1 VRNITTVDA
10 QDRPTASRRWGP
22 PSATRGSIGAVVLAL
37 VAGLLPLFAIAPA
50 AHAAPGEL
58 SFVAAASTAG
68 NRTNHTVAVPTAVE
82 AGDALVLYLT
92 TNTTST
98 TIGGNPT
105 GWTLLQSR
113 DGTDGIRG
121 RAWTKTAV
129 AADAGANV
137 TVTTSGTSKSVI
149 GVAAYRST
157 GSASVSASAI
167 GGSNTGAT
175 SHSTPQ
181 VTVAEQNS
189 WLVNVWTGKSSA
201 ENVTW
206 TLPGNTVS
214 RDTQTGSGSGNI
226 SGVLGDSGAAVATGV
241 APPRTATAQGDT
253 GTTTGTTISMS
264 RSVMLSLVVSP
275 GDLPQNQAPTASFVA
290 DCTGLTCHFDAS
302 SSSDPDDDQLT
313 YSWNFGDGQTG
324 TGVSAE
330 RTYGSD
336 GQRTVTLTVS
346 DGTDSD
352 QATRTV
358 NPVAAVSQ
366 GNISFVAAASTS
378 GNRSGHTVR
387 IPASVRPNDRLLL
400 FLTTNSTSGTL
411 TDAIPGWT
419 LLQTRNGNGIRG
431 RLWTR
436 LATGADPDSDVS
448 VSTSVLTKSVLSL
461 TAYRSTGVPTVSASA
476 VRGVDGLASSHAT
489 PTVPVGR
496 ANSWLVN
503 YWGEKSSTTQTWT
516 LPNNVTS
523 RSTTPT
529 GWAST
534 GSGKVSA
541 VLGDSNDEVPL
552 GTAAARTATTSSDAS
567 RSVMFS
573 VVIDPGVDHSGV
585 DDPPTAEFT
594 SGCSALTCEFDASR
608 SFDPDDD
615 ELTYDWNFGDGQ
627 TGTGK
632 TPTHTYGAATTRT
645 VTLTVRDRAN
655 SDDFS
660 SSVTLTNLNPAP
672 GHNRLAPDSPRTN
685 LPLISSGEIW
695 DIEVVGNQV
704 YVAGGFTSLRNQTAT
719 NTTTVNQAY
728 LAAYDLST
736 GLISTQ
742 FRPVFGEGTVDAVE
756 ASPDGT
762 KLYVAGTFNTVNGVT
777 KRNIARLNPTTGA
790 PIEEFTANAN
800 NKVNELAVTNTTVY
814 AGGRFTSINN
824 VPRSALVAV
833 DGTTGAVRSDF
844 VNNITGGIGTNG
856 ELAVQRLKLSR
867 DEGRLLVVHTGRQ
880 VNGQD
885 RYGIALINAR
895 TSKLLPWRTRLWED
909 NLQFVGGV
917 QRIYGGDIAPSGDW
931 FAVSSGSGGDR
942 PPINDTVVAYPMEG
956 GDDVQPKWI
965 SRLFDSVYSVAISE
979 QAVYVGGH
987 FSWHESPTSPQPWP
1001 GLDDVGYGT
1010 GQGLS
1015 GYGLG
1020 DAVVRR
1026 EHIGALNPVDGTA
1039 VEWNPWSNSF
1049 EGDKYIEVT
1058 SRGVFAAGDGN
1069 TKGEFNVGRV
1079 AFYDFNSVAAPNG
1092 VETTISEPIEGR
1104 VEPVNEEFQIKGT
1117 ASAPSGVQRVQVEVM
1132 DRNTRRYLNDDMRTW
1147 GTTTSN
1153 WIPAA
1158 LASPN
1163 ATSSDWSL
1171 PLTFAENRS
1180 LKILARTVAVNN
1192 VQDPTK
1198 ATKKME
1204 TFGLTDR
1211 PPTTSVTGPSGSVIP
1226 TKTFVITG
1234 SATDDVGV
1242 NSVSLTVR
1250 DGENRY
1256 LQDDGT
1262 VSATYNAFRI
1272 TPDVVGAPSTTWSY
1286 EVTVPTE
1293 GTWQVQARAT
1303 DTAGQGAL
1311 DTSDRQWLVSST
1323 GIAPSVAISQPVA
1336 MQPPTAAQ
1344 PVVVEPG
1351 RPITFSGSATDDQSL
1366 NSVEIQ
1372 LRNNTTREQL
1382 AADGTWGANSIAGWH
1397 RISPT
1402 NLSDRNYNWS
1412 YTTPFNLSP
1421 GSYTFSVRAEDN
1433 LGLTTSS
1440 TNQGRLTLNAQ
1451 IPGDAPPNV
1460 LISPSGTVTG
1470 VQVLHLDLAG
1480 TATDDKG
1487 VASVRVSLQERNTR
1501 LYVQPNGTMAA
1512 AYATRNATL
1521 ATPSGTSTNWTLP
1534 IDLPTQ
1540 GDFDVTAFAVDTAG
1554 QQNTSTTGTTARYP
1568 IYPGDNPPGFDPQV
1582 GVSPP
1587 EGTQFTD
1594 GKIFVSGRA
1603 LDDQAMQRVE
1613 VGIMDALGRYMS
1625 STGTFTSTT
1634 ASWRTAFL
1642 NSPGTPGSNF
1652 SYTTPVIPG
1661 AGAMCANTTATACPY
1676 TVLVRAV
1683 DQHDQ
1688 VTPVPLERHVTV
1700 THPPGNQPPVASFTV
1715 SGCPQT
1721 NVCTFDARGST
1732 DENAPT
1738 LSYTWNF
1745 GNNTTGSGPLP
1756 TRTYTAAGTY
1766 SVVLTA
1772 RDEWGATATAT
1783 QTVTITEPT
1792 NNVPPEPVINP
1803 PSCAKLVCNISG
1815 VGSADPNTG
1824 DTFTYLWNFG
1834 DGTPTSTT
1842 SAVSH
1847 TFPSAGT
1854 YTVTLTVTDGWLK
1867 AKSTT
1872 RTVTVSA
1879 D

>member
-1 VRNITTVDA
+1 VRNIHTTTSA
-10 QDRPTASRRWGP
+10 QDRPTASRRWGT
-22 PSATRGSIGAVVLAL
+22 PSATRVSIGTVVLAL
-37 VAGLLPLFAIAPA
+37 VAGLLPLFALAPA
-50 AHAAPGEL
+50 AQAAPGEL
-58 SFVAAASTAG
+58 SFVGAASTAG
-68 NRTNHTVAVPTAVE
+68 NRSNHTVAVPTAVQ

-92 TNTTST
+92 TNTIST
-98 TIGGNPT
+98 MIGGTPT

-113 DGTDGIRG
+113 DGDGIRG

-129 AADAGANV
+129 AADAGVNV
-137 TVTTSGTSKSVI
+137 TVTTSGLSKSVI

-157 GSASVSASAI
+157 GSASISASAI
-167 GGSNTGAT
+167 GGANAGANA
-175 SHSTPQ
+175 HSTPE

-189 WLVNVWTGKSSA
+189 WLLNVWTGKSSTD
-201 ENVTW
+201 NVTW

-214 RDTQTGSGSGNI
+214 RNTRSGTGSGNI

-241 APPRTATAQGDT
+241 APARTATAQDVN
-253 GTTTGTTISMS
+253 GTTISMS
-264 RSVMLSLVVSP
+264 RSVMLSVVLSP
-275 GDLPQNQAPTASFVA
+275 GATPENQAPTARFVV

-313 YSWNFGDGQTG
+313 YSWNFGDNTPNG
-324 TGVSAE
+324 TGLSAE
-330 RTYGSD
+330 HTYASD
-336 GQRTVTLTVS
+336 GPRTVTLTVS
-346 DGTDSD
+346 DGSASHQTT
-352 QATRTV
+352 QQV
-358 NPVAAVSQ
+358 NPVGAISQ
-366 GNISFVAAASTS
+366 GSISFVAAASTS

-387 IPASVRPNDRLLL
+387 IPANVKPNDRLLL

-419 LLQTRNGNGIRG
+419 LLETRNGSGIRG
-431 RLWTR
+431 RLWTK
-436 LATGADPDSDVS
+436 LATGGDPDSDVS
-448 VSTSVLTKSVLSL
+448 VSTSVRVKSVLSL
-461 TAYRSTGVPTVSASA
+461 SAYRSTGVPTVSASA
-476 VRGVDGLASSHAT
+476 VRGVDGTATSHAT
-489 PTVPVGR
+489 PTVPVGK

-503 YWGEKSSTTQTWT
+503 YWSEKSSTTQTWT
-516 LPNNVTS
+516 LPNNVTR
-523 RSTTPT
+523 RSTA
-529 GWAST
+529 AST

-552 GTAAARTATTSSDAS
+552 GTAAARTATTSSSAS

-573 VVIDPGVDHSGV
+573 VAIDPGVDHSGI

-632 TPTHTYGAATTRT
+632 TPTHTYAAAATRT

-672 GHNRLAPDSPRTN
+672 GHNGLPPDNPRTN

-695 DIEVVGNQV
+695 DIELVGDRV

-728 LAAYDLST
+728 LASYDLST

-762 KLYVAGTFNTVNGVT
+762 KLYVGGTFNTVNGVT

-800 NKVNELAVTNTTVY
+800 NKVNELAVTNSTVY

-844 VNNITGGIGTNG
+844 VNNISGGIGTNG

-942 PPINDTVVAYPMEG
+942 PPINDTVVAYPMDG

-1026 EHIGALNPVDGTA
+1026 EHVGALNPVDGTA

-1049 EGDKYIEVT
+1049 EGDKHIEVT
-1058 SRGVFAAGDGN
+1058 PRGVFAAGDGN

-1092 VETTISEPIEGR
+1092 VETTVSEPIEGR

-1132 DRNTRRYLNDDMRTW
+1132 DRNTRRYLNDDLRTW

-1153 WIPAA
+1153 WIPAT

-1163 ATSSDWSL
+1163 VTSSDWSL

-1192 VQDPTK
+1192 VQDPTR

-1242 NSVSLTVR
+1242 NSVSLTLR

-1311 DTSDRQWLVSST
+1311 DTSDRQWIVSST
-1323 GIAPSVAISQPVA
+1323 GIAPSVAISEPVA

-1351 RPITFSGSATDDQSL
+1351 RRITFSGSATDDQSL
-1366 NSVEIQ
+1366 NSVEIR
-1372 LRNNTTREQL
+1372 LSNSTTREQL

-1402 NLSDRNYNWS
+1402 NLTDRNYNWS
-1412 YTTPFNLSP
+1412 YTTPFDLSP
-1421 GSYTFSVRAEDN
+1421 GNYTFSVRAEDN

-1451 IPGDAPPNV
+1451 IPGDAPPTV
-1460 LISPSGTVTG
+1460 LLNVTG
-1470 VQVLHLDLAG
+1470 TITGGQSLHLDLAG
-1480 TATDDKG
+1480 TATDDRG
-1487 VASVRVSLQERNTR
+1487 VAAVKVSLEDQDTNRY
-1501 LYVQPNGTMAA
+1501 LQPNGSMAA

-1521 ATPSGTSTNWTLP
+1521 ATPNGTSTNWTLP
-1534 IDLPTQ
+1534 VDLPTE
-1540 GDFDVTAFAVDTAG
+1540 GDWAVTAFAVDTAG
-1554 QQNTSTTGTTARYP
+1554 QQNTSTTGTTARYR
-1568 IYPGDNPPGFDPQV
+1568 IYPGDNPPGFNEALLAPN
-1582 GVSPP
+1582 
-1587 EGTQFTD
+1587 EGTEFPD

-1603 LDDQAMQRVE
+1603 EDDQAMQRVE
-1613 VGIMDALGRYMS
+1613 VGIVNAQGFYMS
-1625 STGTFTSTT
+1625 STGTFTSAT
-1634 ASWRTAFL
+1634 ASWRSAFL

-1652 SYTTPVIPG
+1652 SYTTPVIPPG
-1661 AGAMCANTTATACPY
+1661 AY
-1676 TVLVRAV
+1676 TVRVRAV

-1688 VTPVPLERHVTV
+1688 VTLVPLERHVTV
-1700 THPPGNQPPVASFTV
+1700 THPPNQPPVASFTV
-1715 SGCPQT
+1715 SCQQ
-1721 NVCTFDARGST
+1721 NVCTYDARGST

-1738 LSYTWNF
+1738 LSYSWNF
-1745 GNNTTGSGPLP
+1745 GNGTTGTGPLP
-1756 TRTYTAAGTY
+1756 TRTYTAPGTPY
-1766 SVVLTA
+1766 TVTLTA
-1772 RDEWGATATAT
+1772 RDEWGAMATAT
-1783 QTVTITEPT
+1783 QTVTITEPPG
-1792 NNVPPEPVINP
+1792 NVAPEPVINP

-1834 DGTPTSTT
+1834 DTTPTSTA

-1854 YTVTLTVTDGWLK
+1854 YTVTLTVTDGWGK

-1872 RTVTVSA
+1872 RAITVSA
-1879 D
+1879 N

>member
-1 VRNITTVDA
+1 M
-10 QDRPTASRRWGP
+10 
-22 PSATRGSIGAVVLAL
+22 
-37 VAGLLPLFAIAPA
+37 VAGLLPLFAIAPT
-50 AHAAPGEL
+50 AHAAAGEL
-58 SFVAAASTAG
+58 SFVDAASTAG
-68 NRTNHTVAVPTAVE
+68 NRTNHSVRIPTTVN
-82 AGDALVLYLT
+82 AGDALILYLT
-92 TNTTST
+92 TNSTTST
-98 TIGGNPT
+98 INDTVS

-113 DGTDGIRG
+113 DGDGIRG

-137 TVTTSGTSKSVI
+137 SVTTSAFAKSVI

-157 GSASVSASAI
+157 ASATVAASAI
-167 GGSNTGAT
+167 GGSNA
-175 SHSTPQ
+175 SASTHNAPA
-181 VTVAEQNS
+181 VTIADQNS
-189 WLVNVWTGKSSA
+189 WLVTVWTEKSST
-201 ENVTW
+201 EPLTW
-206 TLPGNTVS
+206 TLPPDTTS
-214 RDTQTGSGSGNI
+214 RTTAAATGSGKI
-226 SGVLGDSGAAVATGV
+226 SGVLGDSNDAVAPGP
-241 APPRTATAQGDT
+241 APTRTATTSAAV
-253 GTTTGTTISMS
+253 S
-264 RSVMLSLVVSP
+264 RTVMLSVVVAP
-275 GDLPQNQAPTASFVA
+275 GEVREPTNEAPTAEFTA
-290 DCTGLTCHFDAS
+290 DCSGLTCQFNAS
-302 SSSDPDDDQLT
+302 ASSDPDDDQLT

-330 RTYGSD
+330 HTYGSD
-336 GQRTVTLTVS
+336 GERTVTLAVS
-346 DGTDSD
+346 DGAASD
-352 QATRTV
+352 EATRTV

-366 GNISFVAAASTS
+366 GSVSFVAAASTS

-387 IPASVRPNDRLLL
+387 IPATVKPNDRLLL
-400 FLTTNSTSGTL
+400 FMTTNSTSGTL

-419 LLQTRNGNGIRG
+419 LLESRNGSGIRG

-448 VSTSVLTKSVLSL
+448 ISTSVLVKSVLSL
-461 TAYRSTGVPTVSASA
+461 SAYRSTGVPTVSASA
-476 VRGVDGLASSHAT
+476 VRGVDTSASSHAT
-489 PTVPVGR
+489 PTVPVTK

-523 RSTTPT
+523 RNTA
-529 GWAST
+529 AST

-552 GTAAARTATTSSDAS
+552 GTAAARTATTSSSAS

-573 VVIDPGVDHSGV
+573 VVIDPGVDRSGI

-615 ELTYDWNFGDGQ
+615 ELIYDWDFGDGQ

-632 TPTHTYGAATTRT
+632 TPAHTYGSAGTRT
-645 VTLTVRDRAN
+645 VTLTVRDSAN
-655 SDDFS
+655 NDQFS
-660 SSVTLTNLNPAP
+660 SSVTLTNPNPAP
-672 GHNRLAPDSPRTN
+672 GHNGLPPDNPRTN
-685 LPLISSGEIW
+685 LPYIGSGEIW
-695 DIEVVGNQV
+695 DIEVVGNRV
-704 YVAGGFTSLRNQTAT
+704 YVVGTFTSLRNQTAT
-719 NTTTVNQAY
+719 NTTTVSQAY
-728 LAAYDLST
+728 LAAYSLST
-736 GLISTQ
+736 GLIDTQ
-742 FRPVFGEGTVDAVE
+742 FRPLFGEGTVDAVE
-756 ASPDGT
+756 ASPDGS

-790 PIEEFTANAN
+790 PIADFTANAN

-833 DGTTGAVRSDF
+833 DATTGAVRSDF

-880 VNGQD
+880 VNDQD

-917 QRIYGGDIAPSGDW
+917 QRIYAGDIAPSGDW

-965 SRLFDSVYSVAISE
+965 SRLFDSVYSLAISE

-1026 EHIGALNPVDGTA
+1026 DHVGALNPVDGTA
-1039 VEWNPWSNSF
+1039 VEWNAPSNSF
-1049 EGDKYIEVT
+1049 EGDKHIELT
-1058 SRGVFAAGDGN
+1058 PQGVFVGGDGN

-1079 AFYDFNSVAAPNG
+1079 AFYDFNSVAPSNG

-1132 DRNTRRYLNDDMRTW
+1132 DRNTRRYLNDDLQTW

-1153 WIPAA
+1153 WIPAT

-1163 ATSSDWSL
+1163 ATSSEWSL
-1171 PLTFAENRS
+1171 PLRFAENRS

-1192 VQDPTK
+1192 AQDPTR
-1198 ATKKME
+1198 ATKKIE

-1226 TKTFVITG
+1226 TRTFVITG

-1250 DGENRY
+1250 DGDNRY

-1262 VSATYNAFRI
+1262 ISATYNAFRI

-1311 DTSDRQWLVSST
+1311 DTSDRQWIVSST
-1323 GIAPSVAISQPVA
+1323 GIAPSVAISEPVA
-1336 MQPPTAAQ
+1336 MQPPTAVQ
-1344 PVVVEPG
+1344 TVVVEPG
-1351 RPITFSGSATDDQSL
+1351 RPLTFSGSATDDDSL
-1366 NSVEIQ
+1366 NSVEIR
-1372 LRNNTTREQL
+1372 LSNSTTREQL
-1382 AADGTWGANSIAGWH
+1382 AADGTWSVNSIAGWH

-1402 NLSDRNYNWS
+1402 NLDASNFNWS
-1412 YTTPFNLSP
+1412 YTTPFDLSP
-1421 GSYTFSVRAEDN
+1421 GSYTFQVRAEDN
-1433 LGLTTSS
+1433 LGLTTS
-1440 TNQGRLTLNAQ
+1440 TTYQGRLTLSAQ
-1451 IPGDAPPNV
+1451 IPGDAPPDG
-1460 LISPSGTVTG
+1460 LLSVTG
-1470 VQVLHLDLAG
+1470 TITGGQSLHLDLAG

-1487 VASVRVSLQERNTR
+1487 VASVKVSLEDQDTNRY
-1501 LYVQPNGTMAA
+1501 LQPNGSMAVA
-1512 AYATRNATL
+1512 FATLNATL
-1521 ATPSGTSTNWTLP
+1521 ATPNGTSTNWTLP
-1534 IDLPTQ
+1534 VDLPTQ
-1540 GDFDVTAFAVDTAG
+1540 GDWAVTAFAVDTAG
-1554 QQNTSTTGTTARYP
+1554 QQDTSTTGATARYR
-1568 IYPGDNPPGFDPQV
+1568 IYPGDNPPGFNEALLAPT
-1582 GVSPP
+1582 
-1587 EGTQFTD
+1587 EGTEFTD

-1603 LDDQAMQRVE
+1603 EDDQAMQRVE
-1613 VGIMDALGRYMS
+1613 VGIVDSLGRYMS

-1652 SYTTPVIPG
+1652 SYTTPVIPPG
-1661 AGAMCANTTATACPY
+1661 AY
-1676 TVLVRAV
+1676 TVRVRAV

-1688 VTPVPLERHVTV
+1688 VTPIPLERHVTV

-1715 SGCPQT
+1715 SCTQ
-1721 NVCTFDARGST
+1721 NVCTFDARSST

-1738 LSYTWNF
+1738 LTYSWNF
-1745 GNNTTGSGPLP
+1745 GNGTTGTGPLP
-1756 TRTYTAAGTY
+1756 TRTYSAPGNPYTVT
-1766 SVVLTA
+1766 LTA

-1783 QTVTITEPT
+1783 QAVTITEPT
-1792 NNVPPEPVINP
+1792 DPPGPNQNVAPVPVINP
-1803 PSCAKLVCNISG
+1803 PSCVKLVCNISG

-1824 DTFTYLWNFG
+1824 DTFTYLWDFG
-1834 DGTPTSTT
+1834 DGTATSTA
-1842 SAVSH
+1842 SAMTH
-1847 TFPSAGT
+1847 TFPNPGT
-1854 YTVTLTVTDGWLK
+1854 YTVTLTVTDGWGK
-1867 AKSTT
+1867 AEDVT
-1872 RTVTVSA
+1872 RDVTVTA